1 MCFELTDFQI
11 TLNNEA
17 LFEPFS
23 LHIKAGQ
30 IGAITGPSGSGK
42 STILSDILGVLPAIF
57 SRSGNIR
64 LNEKDITGL
73 PTGQRH
79 VGIFFQ
85 DDLLFPHLNVFENLV
100 FGIPAKL
107 SKKEKALKISSALS
121 HAGLQ
126 GFEKRDIA
134 TLSGGQRAR
143 ISLLRTLLSEPK
155 LILLDEPFSKLDEE
169 LRDQFRS
176 WVFKQIQLQDIP
188 AVLVTHDARDIPE
201 SAVKIELEVSY
212 A

>member
-1 MCFELTDFQI
+1 MCFELTNFQI
-11 TLNNEA
+11 QLNKEP

-23 LHIKAGQ
+23 LHVKAGQ

-42 STILSDILGVLPAIF
+42 STILSDILGVLAAGF
-57 SRSGNIR
+57 SRTGYIK
-64 LNEKDITGL
+64 LNDKEITGL
-73 PTGQRH
+73 PTEQRH
-79 VGIFFQ
+79 IGIFFQ

-100 FGIPAKL
+100 FGLPAKL
-107 SKKEKALKISSALS
+107 SRRAKTEKISEALA
-121 HAGLQ
+121 HAGLE

-155 LILLDEPFSKLDEE
+155 LILLDEPFSKLDEQ

-176 WVFKQIQLQDIP
+176 WVFSQIQQQNIP
-188 AVLVTHDARDIPE
+188 AVLVTHDSRDIPD
-201 SAVKIELEVSY
+201 SAVKIQLEVCY

>member
-1 MCFELTDFQI
+1 MCFELINFQI
-11 TLNNEA
+11 KLNNKP
-17 LFEPFS
+17 LFKPFS
-23 LHIKAGQ
+23 LNIKAGQ

-42 STILSDILGVLPAIF
+42 STILSDILGILTANF
-57 SRSGNIR
+57 SRSGSIL
-64 LNEKDITGL
+64 LNGKKMTDL
-73 PTGQRH
+73 PTEQRQI
-79 VGIFFQ
+79 GIFFQ

-100 FGIPAKL
+100 FGLPAAL
-107 SKKEKALKISSALS
+107 SKKQKSQSISEALT

-169 LRDQFRS
+169 LRDQFRN
-176 WVFKQIQLQDIP
+176 WVFNQIQQQNIP
-188 AVLVTHDARDIPE
+188 AVLVTHDIRDIPA
-201 SAVKIELEVSY
+201 SAVKTELEVSY